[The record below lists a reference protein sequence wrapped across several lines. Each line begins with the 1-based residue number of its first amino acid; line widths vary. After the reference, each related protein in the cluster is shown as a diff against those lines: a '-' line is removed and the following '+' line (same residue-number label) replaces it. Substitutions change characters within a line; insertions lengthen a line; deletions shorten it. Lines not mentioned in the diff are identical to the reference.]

1 MTVAVNDLATLDLL
15 ARAVSTA
22 FFFAFGACTGSFLNV
37 VAYRLPANLSVIHPP
52 SRCPTCGGRL
62 AWRDNLPILGWLLLR
77 GKCRFCREP
86 ISPQYPLVE
95 AFTGVLFAGL
105 YLLYFALPP
114 REPLAAWLGGAT
126 PWWHA
131 QGFAYAWPAFVAL
144 LGLVSGLIAAT
155 LADLRTFL
163 IPQPITRT
171 VTVLALAAWAV
182 QPWLGLN
189 WRAGDAAPPI
199 PVPAWPVAGA
209 ALGGLAGTLVA
220 LGLKRFGV
228 IPESFADWAEHVKE
242 GDAITAY
249 PHARREMRKEAAFLL
264 PVLLGTGL
272 GWFAVRVA
280 AEGGRIDPA
289 ATPPAWLGLPAASAL
304 GFLVA
309 GGLVWFF
316 RMAGSLARGVE
327 AMGMGDV
334 HLLAAIGATLGWKAA
349 VWSFALAPFP
359 ALAVELAKRIA
370 ARLRAGRVPGWMGES
385 LPYGPYLAVTALLVA
400 LAGPAFARLERVLFH
415 DPAAEIPARLERR
428 ERSLGSLQ
436 APPVEP
442 PQDP

>member
-1 MTVAVNDLATLDLL
+1 MGTDDLATLDFL
-15 ARAVSTA
+15 ARAVSAA
-22 FFFAFGACTGSFLNV
+22 FLFAFGACVGSFLNV
-37 VAYRLPANLSVIHPP
+37 VAYRLPESLSVIHPP

-62 AWRDNLPILGWLLLR
+62 AWRDNLPILGWLFLR

-95 AFTGVLFAGL
+95 AFTALAFAGL
-105 YLLYFALPP
+105 YLAYFALSP
-114 REPLAAWLGGAT
+114 RDPLGAWLGGST

-131 QGFAYAWPAFVAL
+131 QGFAFAWPAFVAL

-171 VTVLALAAWAV
+171 VTILALVAWAV
-182 QPWLGLN
+182 QPWLGLH
-189 WRAGDAAPPI
+189 WRSGEAAPPI
-199 PVPAWPVAGA
+199 PVPTWPAAGA
-209 ALGGLAGTLVA
+209 ALGGLVGTLVA

-264 PVLLGTGL
+264 PVLLGIGL
-272 GWFAVRVA
+272 GWFAVRIA
-280 AEGGRIDPA
+280 ATGGRLDPA
-289 ATPPAWLGLPAASAL
+289 ATPPAGIGLLAASSL
-304 GFLVA
+304 GFLVG

-316 RMAGSLARGVE
+316 RMAGTLARGIE
-327 AMGMGDV
+327 AMGLGDV

-349 VWSFALAPFP
+349 IWAFALAPFP

-370 ARLRAGRVPGWMGES
+370 IRIRRDGPPPGWLGES
-385 LPYGPYLAVTALLVA
+385 LPYGPYLAVAALLVA
-400 LAGPAFARLERVLFH
+400 LTGPAFARLERVLFH
-415 DPAAEIPARLERR
+415 DPMAEIPARLERR
-428 ERSLGSLQ
+428 ERPIGVPQ
-436 APPVEP
+436 APPLGSP
-442 PQDP
+442 RDR

>member
-15 ARAVSTA
+15 ARAVSAA
-22 FFFAFGACTGSFLNV
+22 FLFAFGACTGSFLNV
-37 VAYRLPANLSVIHPP
+37 VAYRLPEGLSVIHPP

-62 AWRDNLPILGWLLLR
+62 AWRDNLPILGWLFLR

-95 AFTGVLFAGL
+95 AFTATLFAGL
-105 YLLYFALPP
+105 YLVYFALPP
-114 REPLAAWLGGAT
+114 REPLGAWLGGAT

-171 VTVLALAAWAV
+171 VTVVALAAWAV

-242 GDAITAY
+242 GDAITSY

-264 PVLLGTGL
+264 PVLLGTGI

-280 AEGGRIDPA
+280 ADGGRIDPA
-289 ATPPAWLGLPAASAL
+289 AAPPAWLGLPAASAL

-309 GGLVWFF
+309 GGWSGSSGWPGPSP
-316 RMAGSLARGVE
+316 AGSRRWGW
-327 AMGMGDV
+327 AMSTCSRPSGRR
-334 HLLAAIGATLGWKAA
+334 
-349 VWSFALAPFP
+349 S
-359 ALAVELAKRIA
+359 
-370 ARLRAGRVPGWMGES
+370 AGRRRSGPSPSPLSRRWRSKSPSGSRPGCGRAAS
-385 LPYGPYLAVTALLVA
+385 P
-400 LAGPAFARLERVLFH
+400 AGWANRCPTGRTSR
-415 DPAAEIPARLERR
+415 
-428 ERSLGSLQ
+428 
-436 APPVEP
+436 
-442 PQDP
+442 